1 MTAENQAL
9 LDAIRVVVG
18 EAVAPLTERMD
29 GLTERM
35 DGLTGRMDGLTGQM
49 DGLTGRMDGLT
60 GRMDGLTG
68 RMDRFE
74 TEQLTQ
80 RGLLESMDGRLTGIE
95 SRLTNVAMRVAYLDE
110 RYETLEARTSQIA
123 HDLFEMGE
131 RIDKSLA
138 ALRSDLRD
146 AFHDLVAMQTSQKG
160 HGGRIQALEEKVSEL
175 QQRLEKLENQQLS
188 G

>member
-1 MTAENQAL
+1 MTAANQAL

-29 GLTERM
+29 DLTERM
-35 DGLTGRMDGLTGQM
+35 DGLTGQVH
-49 DGLTGRMDGLT
+49 GLTGRID
-60 GRMDGLTG
+60 RM
-68 RMDRFE
+68 E
-74 TEQLTQ
+74 AEQLAQ
-80 RGLLESMDGRLTGIE
+80 RKLLESMDGRLTSIE

-123 HDLFEMGE
+123 HDLFAIGE

-138 ALRSDLRD
+138 VLRSDLRD
-146 AFHDLVAMQTSQKG
+146 AFHDLVALQTSQKG
-160 HGGRIQALEEKVSEL
+160 QRGRIQALEEKVGEL
-175 QQRLEKLENQQLS
+175 EQRLEKLENRQVS